1 MKLLKFEVVKIKNI
15 LIKEIFKIGINGQQY
30 LNDIYVINERYK
42 SVMKSYNM
50 YMYIFQIQIY
60 ICLKKLSGRVYV
72 QSVWIYN

>member
-15 LIKEIFKIGINGQQY
+15 LIKEIFKFGINGQQY
-30 LNDIYVINERYK
+30 LNVIYEINERYK

>member
-72 QSVWIYN
+72 QSVWIFN

>member
-30 LNDIYVINERYK
+30 LNVIYEINERYK

>member
-1 MKLLKFEVVKIKNI
+1 MKLLKFDVVKIKNI

-30 LNDIYVINERYK
+30 LNVIYVINERYK

>member
-30 LNDIYVINERYK
+30 LNVIYVINERYK

>member
-30 LNDIYVINERYK
+30 LNVIYVINERYK

-50 YMYIFQIQIY
+50 YMYIFQIKIN

-72 QSVWIYN
+72 YSVCIYN

>member
-30 LNDIYVINERYK
+30 LNVIYVINERYK
-42 SVMKSYNM
+42 SVMKSFNM